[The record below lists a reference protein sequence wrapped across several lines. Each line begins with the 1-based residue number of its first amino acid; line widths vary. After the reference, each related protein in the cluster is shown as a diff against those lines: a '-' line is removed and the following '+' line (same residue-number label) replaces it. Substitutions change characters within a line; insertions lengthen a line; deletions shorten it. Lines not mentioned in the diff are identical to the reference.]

1 MADQTDYR
9 EDVAEFYDHITQYR
23 ERQDVDFFVD
33 HARESGG
40 PVLELGC
47 GTGRVLIPTA
57 RAGIEILGLD
67 LSTSMLEQCR
77 KKLALEAPE
86 VRDRV
91 KLVQGDMRDF
101 NIKKSFKLVTIPFR
115 PFQHL
120 ATVSDQMMCLSN
132 VHCHL
137 ETGGRLVFDLFNPLL
152 ESLVDETA
160 FDETV
165 DGPQFRMDDG
175 RTVQRFH
182 RVTSRDLFTQALE
195 VDLIYQVIH
204 SDGRV
209 ERITHPITMRYSFRY
224 EVEHLLARCGFEV
237 ESVYSDYEKRPFGA
251 KYPGDLIFVA
261 KKSAEC

>member
-9 EDVAEFYDHITQYR
+9 EEVAEFYDHIAQYR
-23 ERQDVDFFVD
+23 QRQDVDFFVD
-33 HARESGG
+33 QARDTGG

-57 RAGIEILGLD
+57 RAGIEIVGLD
-67 LSTSMLEQCR
+67 LSASMLEQCR
-77 KKLALEAPE
+77 EQLAREAHE
-86 VRDRV
+86 VQDRV
-91 KLVQGDMRDF
+91 QLVHGDMRNF
-101 NIKKSFKLVTIPFR
+101 NIEKSFKLVTIPFR

-120 ATVSDQMMCLSN
+120 ATVGDQMSCLSN
-132 VHCHL
+132 VHRQL

-152 ESLVDETA
+152 ESLVDETV

-175 RTVQRFH
+175 RTVQRYH
-182 RVTSRDLFTQALE
+182 RITSRDLFTQALE
-195 VDLIYQVIH
+195 VDLVYQVTH
-204 SDGRV
+204 PDGRL

-237 ESVYSDYEKRPFGA
+237 ESVYSDYEKNPFGS